1 VNYNLAN
8 LFVTDS
14 SGNRVRQD
22 PEDQFTRN
30 DLLSRWQMQF
40 GVRVRF

>member
-1 VNYNLAN
+1 VTYDLRN
-8 LFVTDS
+8 LFVD
-14 SGNRVRQD
+14 GVRQS

-30 DLLSRWQMQF
+30 DLFSRWQMQF